1 MIMILFVYSK
11 IPGIS
16 WITQW
21 SNQEEEENKEE
32 EENNEAKQYEIRHK
46 VKTKLRED
54 MQRIQS
60 NYHLE
65 RRIFL

>member
-1 MIMILFVYSK
+1 MILFVYSK

-16 WITQW
+16 WIPQW
-21 SNQEEEENKEE
+21 SDKE
-32 EENNEAKQYEIRHK
+32 EENNNEGANNEFNEYEIRNK